1 MKITRSPRPILD
13 LLNLIFQGSFP
24 SMLDDLSGKF
34 ANIDLVTYLI
44 YDHGNE
50 PVCLVREV
58 GEMVKGKSTVLS

>member
-1 MKITRSPRPILD
+1 
-13 LLNLIFQGSFP
+13 
-24 SMLDDLSGKF
+24 MLDDLSGKF